1 MKDYITVFPDY
12 LNTPL
17 CKDIIK
23 DLNSSEDNYVKHM
36 WSKGGEQ
43 TGTRDTDFDM
53 SFHTSNRHEEL
64 MGVLYFAIQDYI
76 TKLDM
81 DWFTSW
87 NGYSK
92 PRYNRYTKNTQ
103 MDMHCD
109 HIHTLFTTDEDPEPK
124 GVPILSIVGL
134 LNNDFTGGEFIIGE
148 KTINLNQGDI
158 VMFPSNFIYPHRVA
172 TINNGERY
180 SFVSWVW

>member
-1 MKDYITVFPDY
+1 MAEFKLGRIRFVWKGAWAASTTYYKD
-12 LNTPL
+12 
-17 CKDIIK
+17 DI
-23 DLNSSEDNYVKHM
+23 VRH
-36 WSKGGEQ
+36 GGR
-43 TGTRDTDFDM
+43 TYYCSVG
-53 SFHTSNRHEEL
+53 HTS
-64 MGVLYFAIQDYI
+64 
-76 TKLDM
+76 T
-81 DWFTSW
+81 
-87 NGYSK
+87 
-92 PRYNRYTKNTQ
+92 
-103 MDMHCD
+103 
-109 HIHTLFTTDEDPEPK
+109 TLFTTDEDPEPK